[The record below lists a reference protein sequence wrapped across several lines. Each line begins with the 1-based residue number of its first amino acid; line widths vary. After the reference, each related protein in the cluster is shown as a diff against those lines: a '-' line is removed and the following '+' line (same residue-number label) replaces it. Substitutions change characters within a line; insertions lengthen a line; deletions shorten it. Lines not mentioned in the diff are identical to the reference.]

1 MKIRFLLACLIGS
14 SLVATPMAFS
24 ANLNAMKVTKYK
36 TYNHNIWLYSLNG
49 DVQQNVSGYK
59 YDDFLGAEIIS
70 LNATSY
76 NQVNGEYWSI
86 SCDYPADKAVVSIN
100 KVNGKNWI
108 LSLKAT
114 LDPADPRCGSYNVAT
129 PVVIDL
135 SGNANDVYH
144 GSSSG
149 QGKSTHLGNSWKYSY
164 QSEEFSADLAGT
176 VNSMSATLSGY
187 ATVSRNSNLQKI
199 IK

>member
-14 SLVATPMAFS
+14 SLVATPMAFR
-24 ANLNAMKVTKYK
+24 ANLNVLKVTKYK

-100 KVNGKNWI
+100 KVNDKNWI

-149 QGKSTHLGNSWKYSY
+149 QGKATHLGNAWKYSD
-164 QSEEFSADLAGT
+164 QSEEFSADLLGT

>member
-1 MKIRFLLACLIGS
+1 MKIRFLAAYLIGS
-14 SLVATPMAFS
+14 SLIVTPVTFS
-24 ANLNAMKVTKYK
+24 ADLNAMKVTKYK
-36 TYNHNIWLYSLNG
+36 TYNHSIWLYSLNG
-49 DVQQNVSGYK
+49 DVQQDVSGYK
-59 YDDFLGAEIIS
+59 YDDFSGVERIS
-70 LNATSY
+70 FNATSY

-86 SCDYPADKAVVSIN
+86 FCDYPAGTAVVSID
-100 KVNGKNWI
+100 KVNNKNWI

-114 LDPADPRCGSYNVAT
+114 LDPADPQCGSYNVAT

-135 SGNANDVYH
+135 SGNTNDVYQ

-149 QGKSTHLGNSWKYSY
+149 QGKSTYLGNAWKYNY
-164 QSEEFSADLAGT
+164 QSDEFSVDLAGT
-176 VNSMSATLSGY
+176 VNSMSGTLSGY